1 MFSLRTRPANRCCN
15 FNVYAEQ
22 DFKIIQASD
31 CPGNTLPRNYK
42 EHPFH
47 VSVTEINHNAGDKT
61 LEITC
66 KIFRDD
72 FEKALTQ
79 NYPVNAPKM
88 SIDLINPSDKAAM
101 ENLVNEYIQKHL
113 VIRAD
118 GKTIAYS
125 GLGFEREDDA
135 IYCYLQ
141 ADNITSIKK
150 IELTNTILYELFTDQ
165 LGIMHVTVGGNR
177 KSSKLNYPNTQAS
190 FSF

>member
-1 MFSLRTRPANRCCN
+1 MASWFNKWLLLSVIPAGM
-15 FNVYAEQ
+15 YMSG
-22 DFKIIQASD
+22 KMQASE
-31 CPGNTLPRNYK
+31 CSGNTLPRNYK

-72 FEKALTQ
+72 FEKALIQ
-79 NYPVNAPKM
+79 NYPVNVPKM

-101 ENLVNEYIQKHL
+101 EKLVNEYIQKHL

-177 KSSKLNYPNTQAS
+177 KSSKLNYPNSQAS